1 MNPLYEKFPDYVEVR
16 GRRCRI
22 VTDFREW
29 IKLSELLGSAGRLN
43 GKVLDMVLGWYI
55 DPPDSVTEGVYAL
68 QRFLAAAEL
77 YENDGRSLE
86 GNQGCG
92 KPVYSFEH
100 DARCIYSDFL
110 RCYGIDL
117 EQVPY
122 MHWWKF
128 LILFEGLPQDT
139 ETKERIYYRS
149 VNLNEIKDKEERKR
163 IKEIKKRI
171 ALPTRKSGPDDYQIG
186 EFFG

>member
-1 MNPLYEKFPDYVEVR
+1 M
-16 GRRCRI
+16 
-22 VTDFREW
+22 TDFREW
-29 IKLSELLGSAGRLN
+29 IKLSELLGMAGRLN
-43 GKVLDMVLGWYI
+43 GKVLDMVLDWYI
-55 DPPDSVTEGVYAL
+55 DPPSSVTDGVYAL
-68 QRFLAAAEL
+68 QRFLAGAEL
-77 YENDGRSLE
+77 YEIDGRSLE

-139 ETKERIYYRS
+139 ETKERRVFRFSSNCS
-149 VNLNEIKDKEERKR
+149 VHSK
-163 IKEIKKRI
+163 
-171 ALPTRKSGPDDYQIG
+171 
-186 EFFG
+186 